1 MNSPIQCSN
10 ISNKAYFPSPNHIW
24 AHIKDAIHNAMVA
37 YPGDQGSLDRR
48 SMDLHFI
55 QKIKIFLQQV
65 HLQQVHQND
74 IDLEISKNE
83 RTRSKA
89 VFQPK
94 RVGWSLGVAL

>member
-1 MNSPIQCSN
+1 
-10 ISNKAYFPSPNHIW
+10 
-24 AHIKDAIHNAMVA
+24 MVA

-74 IDLEISKNE
+74 IDLEIWKNE

-94 RVGWSLGVAL
+94 RVGWSLGVALWPAISLASDNQVVATLVLGLSAID